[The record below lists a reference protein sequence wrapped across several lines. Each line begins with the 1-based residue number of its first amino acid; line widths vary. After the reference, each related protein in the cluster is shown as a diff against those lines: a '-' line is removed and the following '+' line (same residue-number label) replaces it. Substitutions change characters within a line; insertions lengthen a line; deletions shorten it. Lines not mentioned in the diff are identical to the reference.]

1 MPLRDP
7 FCPLDFF
14 ALSEPE
20 QELCFASP
28 ANAKQASS
36 RMPRIYWQTNEV
48 QAIHGHSCA
57 FCTSNKGSYTW
68 KRTNEPCWKP
78 LHFLFNHMSFKPG
91 PVANFSHLFATGAY
105 WSFLFGMHFTNY
117 NTLAGFRGRPI
128 LLSLSLAF
136 AREIVASCRE
146 SFTTSILLFAELSD
160 IDCPTTYHT
169 SGSVSAQIRLLVWNN
184 FQQAAPI

>member
-1 MPLRDP
+1 
-7 FCPLDFF
+7 
-14 ALSEPE
+14 
-20 QELCFASP
+20 
-28 ANAKQASS
+28 
-36 RMPRIYWQTNEV
+36 
-48 QAIHGHSCA
+48 
-57 FCTSNKGSYTW
+57 
-68 KRTNEPCWKP
+68 
-78 LHFLFNHMSFKPG
+78 MSFKPG
-91 PVANFSHLFATGAY
+91 PVANFLHLFATGAY

-169 SGSVSAQIRLLVWNN
+169 SGSVSAQIRLLV
-184 FQQAAPI
+184 